1 MDQTT
6 HDVRA
11 NHWRS
16 IVESC
21 QARPSDQT
29 AKAWLA
35 ENNVSAKSY
44 YYWLRK
50 FRREAYNQMHATNP
64 DLPALQEP
72 VRPEGLGIAE
82 IPAEN
87 IFAGDG
93 SGPAVTIRTK
103 AVAIEIHSGV
113 SETTMVELVKAVAHA
128 L

>member
-6 HDVRA
+6 HDVLA
-11 NHWRS
+11 KHWRS
-16 IVESC
+16 IIESC

-50 FRREAYNQMHATNP
+50 FRQEACNQMHTA
-64 DLPALQEP
+64 DLPALQAP
-72 VRPEGLGIAE
+72 VRPEGIGIAE
-82 IPAEN
+82 IPADD
-87 IFAGDG
+87 IFARGC
-93 SGPAVTIRTK
+93 SEPARTIRTK
-103 AVAIEIHSGV
+103 AVAIEIHSCV